1 MSWRN
6 ASKPNGMS
14 WTVPIATWAGA
25 LILCGLTQFVPLAR
39 AQQVEP
45 SLEGGIAWINTDG
58 PVHLE
63 KLRGKIILLD
73 FWTYCCIN
81 CHHVLPDLAMLE
93 KKYNKELVVIGVHTA
108 KFEAEKDTE
117 NIRKKVHEYGIKH
130 PVVNDANQV
139 IWQRFGIS
147 GWPSLALI
155 DPEGK
160 YQGHV
165 SGEGHGEAL
174 DKYIGKLVKEHK
186 AKGTLDDKLPVVFPA
201 EVEKPHKGNLLFPG
215 KVLADAASKTLYIS
229 DNGHNRI
236 VVTDLD
242 GNLKE
247 TIGNGIPALKDGDY
261 KAASFNRPQGMCLLD
276 GKLYVAD
283 TENHAIR
290 EIDLAKKDVK
300 TVAGTGRQGYNRKPS
315 GKGTKLDLNSP
326 WDVLPMPGSKILA
339 VAMAGP
345 HQIWKYDTVTGNIGH
360 LAGSG
365 IENIHD
371 GTAGNSAFAQPSGLA
386 TDGQHIFVA
395 DSEVS
400 GVRAINT
407 SRSHHVSTI
416 VGQGLFEFGDI
427 DGEGS
432 RVRLQHCLGLA
443 YADGKLYIA
452 DTYNNKI
459 KVCDPK
465 TRSVQTFL
473 GDGKR
478 GTSDDPPRFHEPG
491 GISVADGK
499 LYIADTNN
507 HLIRVA
513 DLATKAVKTLD
524 LKGVTAPRIKK
535 APSFANAKAI
545 EIPAATAAP
554 GSEITLNVKLSV
566 PEGYKLSQEGSLIY
580 LLSADGPPNPLSTE
594 VSPYGETIEPKSEFS
609 VKVPFAQPMA
619 EGKTVNLKLS
629 VSAFLCL
636 PNSLCTFKNYVLTV
650 PVSFKAGAGTSVA
663 VPATLTLN

>member
-1 MSWRN
+1 MSWRT
-6 ASKPNGMS
+6 ASKPKGMS
-14 WTVPIATWAGA
+14 WTVPLAVWAGA
-25 LILCGLTQFVPLAR
+25 LLLCLMTQFTPR
-39 AQQVEP
+39 ANALQGQP

-93 KKYNKELVVIGVHTA
+93 KKYKNELVVIGVHTA
-108 KFEAEKDTE
+108 KFNAEKDTE

-130 PVVNDANQV
+130 PVVNDADQV
-139 IWQRFGIS
+139 IWNRFGIT

-155 DPEGK
+155 DPEGN
-160 YQGHV
+160 YLGHV
-165 SGEGHGEAL
+165 SGEGHGASL
-174 DKYIGKLVKEHK
+174 DKFIGEQVKKHK
-186 AKGTLDDKLPVVFPA
+186 AKGTLDDKTPVVFPA
-201 EVEKPHKGNLLFPG
+201 EVEKPHKGSLLFPG
-215 KVLADAASKTLYIS
+215 KVLADAASKTLFIS

-236 VVTDLD
+236 VVADLD

-247 TIGNGIPALKDGDY
+247 TIGSGDASLKDGDY
-261 KAASFNRPQGMCLLD
+261 ATSSFNRPQGMCLLD

-290 EIDLAKKDVK
+290 EVDLARKTVT
-300 TVAGTGRQGYNRKPS
+300 TVAGNGKQGYSRKPS
-315 GKGTKLDLNSP
+315 GKATKVSLNSP
-326 WDVLPMPGSKILA
+326 WDLIPMPKSKTLA

-365 IENIHD
+365 VENIHD
-371 GTAGNSAFAQPSGLA
+371 GTAGDAAFAQPSGLA

-400 GVRAINT
+400 GIRAINT
-407 SRSHHVSTI
+407 TRDHHVTSI

-427 DGEGS
+427 DGEGN
-432 RVRLQHCLGLA
+432 RVRLQHCLGVA
-443 YADGKLYIA
+443 FDDGKLYIA

-459 KVCDPK
+459 KVCSPK
-465 TRSVQTFL
+465 ARSVQTFL

-478 GTSDDPPRFHEPG
+478 GTSDDPARFDEPG
-491 GISVADGK
+491 GVSVAGGK
-499 LYIADTNN
+499 IYIADTNN

-524 LKGVTAPRIKK
+524 IKGLKAPRIKK
-535 APSFANAKAI
+535 PPTFANAKSI
-545 EIPAATAAP
+545 EIPTVNAAP
-554 GSEITLNVKLSV
+554 GSELSLNVTLSV

-580 LLSADGPPNPLSTE
+580 LLQADGPPNPLSTE
-594 VSPYGETIEPKSEFS
+594 VSPMGETIEPKKQFT

-619 EGKTVNLKLS
+619 DGKTVNLKLS
-629 VSAFLCL
+629 LSAFLCL

-650 PVSFKAGAGTSVA
+650 PVAFKAGAGTSVA